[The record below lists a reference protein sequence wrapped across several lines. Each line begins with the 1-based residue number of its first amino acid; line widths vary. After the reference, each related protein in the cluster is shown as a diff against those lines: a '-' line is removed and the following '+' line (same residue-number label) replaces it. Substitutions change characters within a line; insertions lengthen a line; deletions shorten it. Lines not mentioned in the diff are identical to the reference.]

1 MVNLKK
7 TFFSFVVVA
16 FGVLLSRITGL
27 FRDIAFAKWLGT
39 GIVAEAFYVAFRLP
53 NTFRRIFAEGAFSNV
68 FVPIFSIKYKE
79 NEKEAKIFSGNIF
92 ILLSVILLVFTV
104 IVELL
109 MPEIIGLINPGFV
122 KDVEKFNL
130 TVNLSRICFPYIV
143 FISLT
148 SLFGAILN
156 SIGRFWH
163 FASISAVMNI
173 TFIIGIVFFR
183 ELFLNSGFCLSWM
196 LIIAGML
203 QILILIFFCIKYKI
217 YPSFHIFN
225 SFHNKEHKKLIV
237 SFFKKFLPAVVSSG
251 ILQINIFVDGI
262 FASFFTGAV
271 SYLYYTDRVG
281 QFPLSI
287 IGYSLSIALLP
298 SLSIAFA
305 NKDNENILK
314 LQKNSITLVSFFS
327 IPAMLLIAVL
337 SVPFI
342 QLIYERGEFNSHDTF
357 VVSNMLSIYAISIP
371 FNILSKILFTCF
383 YAKKDTN
390 TPLKI
395 SIFSLFLNIILNIC
409 LFKIIGQYCVIT
421 ATTISAILSTIVS
434 IIVLKKR
441 NILLLSSKD
450 LYLSYRILIL
460 SIITCLVIP
469 MVLFFYL
476 KYNIF
481 LTLFIAGSLHLFG
494 CILLHLIKPIL
505 NCLFDK

>member
-7 TFFSFVVVA
+7 TFFSASVVA

-39 GIVAEAFYVAFRLP
+39 GIIAEAFYVAFRLP

-68 FVPIFSIKYKE
+68 FVPVFSIKYKE
-79 NEKEAKIFSGNIF
+79 NEKEAKIFSGNICLLLF
-92 ILLSVILLVFTV
+92 CILLLFTSIIEVF
-104 IVELL
+104 
-109 MPEIIGLINPGFV
+109 MPEVIRLINPGFV
-122 KDVEKFNL
+122 KDAEKFNL
-130 TVNLSRICFPYIV
+130 TVYLSRICFPYIML
-143 FISLT
+143 ISIT

-156 SIGRFWH
+156 SVGRFWQ

-173 TFIIGIVFFR
+173 TFIVGIVFFR
-183 ELFLNSGFCLSWM
+183 DLFLNSGFCLSWM
-196 LIIAGML
+196 LIIAGLL
-203 QILILIFFCIKYKI
+203 QILILIFFCRKYKI
-217 YPSFHIFN
+217 YPSFHVF
-225 SFHNKEHKKLIV
+225 SSLQSKEHKGLIA
-237 SFFKKFLPAVVSSG
+237 SFFRKFLPAVVSSG

-281 QFPLSI
+281 QFPLSM

-298 SLSIAFA
+298 SLSVAFA
-305 NKDNENILK
+305 SKDNENILK
-314 LQKNSITLVSFFS
+314 LQKNSMTLVSFFA

-337 SVPFI
+337 STPLI
-342 QLIYERGEFNSHDTF
+342 QLIYERGEFTSNDT
-357 VVSNMLSIYAISIP
+357 VVVGNMLSIYAISIP

-395 SIFSLFLNIILNIC
+395 SIFSLFLNIILNMC
-409 LFKIIGQYCVIT
+409 LFKIIEQYCVIT

-441 NILLLSSKD
+441 NILLISLKD
-450 LYLSYRILIL
+450 LHLSYRIAIL
-460 SIITCLVIP
+460 SIITCLIVP
-469 MVLFFYL
+469 MFLFFYL
-476 KYNIF
+476 QYNIF
-481 LTLFIAGSLHLFG
+481 LTLFIAGTLHLFG
-494 CILLHLIKPIL
+494 CFLLRLIRPVL
-505 NCLFDK
+505 NCLLDR